1 MSDGKAHAQSGHA
14 YTDTLLHALQHDDPR
29 ASAYAALRPGT
40 KVCLSGGSHAEM
52 LRLLDRLSA
61 TPLPHV
67 RIVDSGHVELPDF
80 DGSPVLTAIGVG
92 PIRRAEAPPFL
103 KRLPLWTGPT
113 AGRPNAHAPEN
124 PTPQREHQDGD
135 ER

>member
-29 ASAYAALRPGT
+29 ASAYARLRPGT
-40 KVCLSGGSHAEM
+40 KVCLNGGSREEM

-61 TPLPHV
+61 TPLPH
-67 RIVDSGHVELPDF
+67 IAIIDSGHVEPPDF

-92 PIRRAEAPPFL
+92 PLLRAEAPPFL
-103 KRLPLWTGPT
+103 KRLPLWGLNRPPPP
-113 AGRPNAHAPEN
+113 APHGRAPGLTRV
-124 PTPQREHQDGD
+124 PDMKG
-135 ER
+135 